1 MYGCLHVVLCPSHTA
16 PPPCGHMRF
25 PAIAS
30 SVQLCVHGG
39 LGAWARHMGACAR
52 PISRSHGAAGHC
64 FISATPFPH
73 TLSSHPQPFQPRCY
87 TIPTACL
94 GVIQWFTG
102 FGSQLRNQS
111 VHTLCVGGKAG
122 CVPGL
127 AGGFLGVCV
136 CVRRVSLRSNCF
148 RYSGAYH
155 GSFVCSLSI
164 ADDFSWCLPRVWTLH
179 ANTHTHTHHRRYSA
193 ACISDPGPPFFL
205 QQHAT
210 RTLSRDVFCVHVL
223 ASSALWAH
231 AAAVDFLCSL
241 ICG

>member
-155 GSFVCSLSI
+155 GSFVCSYLSRTTFLG
-164 ADDFSWCLPRVWTLH
+164 ACRVCGH
-179 ANTHTHTHHRRYSA
+179 SMQTHTHTRTTGGILQRASLTQVPPSFCSSMQHERLVGMSF
-193 ACISDPGPPFFL
+193 ACMF
-205 QQHAT
+205 
-210 RTLSRDVFCVHVL
+210 
-223 ASSALWAH
+223 
-231 AAAVDFLCSL
+231 
-241 ICG
+241 